1 MPKAIECPNCET
13 VLVLGKDGRGVC
25 PECGA
30 TIRFEGPKAKVAN
43 TGEFDAVKGEV
54 TTLKGT
60 VERIAKHLGLDKPA
74 DEPKPKPKAEPADD
88 ADDDGDV

>member
-13 VLVLGKDGRGVC
+13 ALVLGKDGRGVC

-43 TGEFDAVKGEV
+43 AGEFDAVKGEV
-54 TTLKGT
+54 TSLKGT
-60 VERIAKHLGLDKPA
+60 VERIAKHLGLDKPD
-74 DEPKPKPKAEPADD
+74 DEPKPKDAPADD
-88 ADDDGDV
+88 ADDDRDV